1 MKSVP
6 TVPYSPNM
14 NAFAERFVRSIRQE
28 CLDHFVIFT
37 ENQLRNIVKE
47 YIHYYNNYRPH
58 QGLKGIPNGPPET
71 RNNTGP
77 IKSKQVLFGLH
88 RHYYR
93 EAA

>member
-1 MKSVP
+1 
-6 TVPYSPNM
+6 M
-14 NAFAERFVRSIRQE
+14 NAFAERFVRSIRRE
-28 CLDHFVIFT
+28 CLDHFVVFT
-37 ENQLRNIVKE
+37 ENQLRNIIRE

-71 RNNTGP
+71 QNNTGP
-77 IKSKQVLFGLH
+77 IKSKPVLFGLH